1 MKKLLLNVAMI
12 AIVATAFTSCK
23 DGKKD
28 ATTGE
33 DKDAVEATDSAIDY
47 KVNTETSVIHWMGEK
62 PTGTHTGTI
71 KLSNGTLAVNNK
83 MIEAGKFNI
92 DMNSIENQ
100 DLEGEAK
107 ANLESHLKGTVEGK
121 EGDFFNVNKYPDAT
135 FELTGVTTENGKT
148 MVNGNLTMKEKTNN
162 ISFPAAVTF
171 EGDNMTLKS
180 EKFMIDRTKWDVN
193 YGSKS
198 LFDNLG
204 DKFISDNIE
213 LQIELQAKNM

>member
-12 AIVATAFTSCK
+12 VFVATAFTSCK
-23 DGKKD
+23 DEKKD

-33 DKDAVEATDSAIDY
+33 EKDAVAATDSAVDY
-47 KVNTETSVIHWMGEK
+47 EVDTEMSVINWMGEK

-71 KLSNGTLAVNNK
+71 KLSNGTLAVNNE

-171 EGDNMTLKS
+171 AGDNMTLKS

>member
-47 KVNTETSVIHWMGEK
+47 KVNTETSVINWMGEK